1 MLYYTVLDAI
11 IIVLFLNSFNISEL
25 DAEVPLPDNFIHMT
39 NEDKIAWL
47 NDISKDIIKQW
58 GFFMEELTFVKLY
71 KGYSILKTNGY
82 QI

>member
-1 MLYYTVLDAI
+1 
-11 IIVLFLNSFNISEL
+11 
-25 DAEVPLPDNFIHMT
+25 MT

-58 GFFMEELTFVKLY
+58 VFFMEELTFVKLY